1 MHEMSIVAGV
11 LDAVQVSAV
20 DAGAERVKN
29 YSVPMACGMTYNY
42 ASKQVD
48 EEVLGML
55 ADLAKES
62 DLEGKF
68 KELYNGAMINTGEK
82 RLVLHHL
89 TRGQL
94 GDDVIADGT
103 DKRAFYTGEQAKIA
117 AADAIRQKN
126 MVRRYRVLSSK
137 VQTVAQRL
145 QTAYQNQKLS
155 EQMQN
160 LTQQL
165 LGAGNMMDIVKMTET
180 MSNFEKLFDDL
191 DINSNM
197 MDQVFD
203 NVNAGTVNENEVNQ
217 RIGQIA
223 QQNGM
228 KLSDEFEGVQLGE
241 VGEAE
246 KQTNQEIGNDAF
258 PGL

>member
-1 MHEMSIVAGV
+1 MGNDQPQKPHGPPQDPSDKMFDTMFEFKM
-11 LDAVQVSAV
+11 
-20 DAGAERVKN
+20 
-29 YSVPMACGMTYNY
+29 MA
-42 ASKQVD
+42 KQM
-48 EEVLGML
+48 E
-55 ADLAKES
+55 KES
-62 DLEGKF
+62 KKSESQSKALIGKV
-68 KELYNGAMINTGEK
+68 KKCIEK
-82 RLVLHHL
+82 
-89 TRGQL
+89 
-94 GDDVIADGT
+94 GD
-103 DKRAFYTGEQAKIA
+103 YEQAKLA

-126 MVRRYRVLSSK
+126 MVKRYRVLSSK
-137 VQTVAQRL
+137 VDTVAQRL
-145 QTAYQNQKLS
+145 KTAYQNQKLS

-217 RIGQIA
+217 LIGQIA

>member
-1 MHEMSIVAGV
+1 MGNEQPQKPHGPPQDPSDKMFDTMFEFKM
-11 LDAVQVSAV
+11 
-20 DAGAERVKN
+20 
-29 YSVPMACGMTYNY
+29 MA
-42 ASKQVD
+42 KQM
-48 EEVLGML
+48 E
-55 ADLAKES
+55 KES
-62 DLEGKF
+62 KKSESQSKALIGKV
-68 KELYNGAMINTGEK
+68 KKCIEK
-82 RLVLHHL
+82 
-89 TRGQL
+89 
-94 GDDVIADGT
+94 GD
-103 DKRAFYTGEQAKIA
+103 YEQAKVA

-126 MVRRYRVLSSK
+126 MVKRYRVLSSK
-137 VQTVAQRL
+137 VDTVAQRL
-145 QTAYQNQKLS
+145 KTAYQNQKLS

-217 RIGQIA
+217 LIGQIA

>member
-1 MHEMSIVAGV
+1 MSKKQQMPPQ
-11 LDAVQVSAV
+11 DPS
-20 DAGAERVKN
+20 DKMFDTMFEFKM
-29 YSVPMACGMTYNY
+29 MA
-42 ASKQVD
+42 KQ
-48 EEVLGML
+48 MQ
-55 ADLAKES
+55 KES
-62 DLEGKF
+62 KKSEAQSKALIGKV
-68 KELYNGAMINTGEK
+68 KKCIEK
-82 RLVLHHL
+82 
-89 TRGQL
+89 
-94 GDDVIADGT
+94 GD
-103 DKRAFYTGEQAKIA
+103 YEQAKLA
-117 AADAIRQKN
+117 AADDIRQKN
-126 MVRRYRVLSSK
+126 MVKRYRVLSSK
-137 VQTVAQRL
+137 VDTVAQRL
-145 QTAYQNQKLS
+145 KTAYQNQKLS

-180 MSNFEKLFDDL
+180 MSNFEKLFDNL

-217 RIGQIA
+217 LIGQIA